1 MAQIPARI
9 NTLALRKEF
18 DFMASRS
25 DGPGGQ
31 NVNKVNSKIT
41 LKFDV
46 PRSRVLT
53 EDDKAIILNR
63 LGPYLTKDGVIVMSA
78 KNERSQLQNKEAA
91 VNKLERLLAKAFEK
105 KKSRKA
111 TKPSK
116 GSLLVRIDLKKRQ
129 SEKKKW
135 RQKP

>member
-1 MAQIPARI
+1 MARIPARI
-9 NTLALRKEF
+9 DTLALRKEF
-18 DFMASRS
+18 VFMASRS

-46 PRSRVLT
+46 RRSRVLT
-53 EDDKAIILNR
+53 DDDKEIILNR
-63 LGPYLTKDGVIVMSA
+63 LGSYLTKDGVIVLSS

-91 VNKLERLLAKAFEK
+91 VNKMERHLAKAFEK
-105 KKSRKA
+105 KKTRKS

-116 GSLLVRIDLKKRQ
+116 GSVQVRIDLKKRQ